1 MVNREK
7 MKITWKRI
15 ILLAL
20 CVLLVGGVYVGYHVR
35 RAWQLFSAEDQIA
48 HTFYPVVEAVYE
60 YAESRGKPPA
70 SLADLV
76 PETLAAIPKCPV
88 VDSVSY
94 HVRADKATWRLSLR
108 SSVCGLKRIY
118 CWQSDHQ
125 YTDEEERSILGRY
138 HGGWTVM
145 KDTG

>member
-1 MVNREK
+1 

-15 ILLAL
+15 LVLAL
-20 CVLLVGGVYVGYHVR
+20 CAVLLGGVYVGYYVH

-48 HTFYPVVEAVYE
+48 HTFYPVVQAVYQ
-60 YAESRGKPPA
+60 YAESHGKPPA
-70 SLADLV
+70 RLADLV
-76 PETLAAIPKCPV
+76 PETLSAIPNCPV

-94 HVRADKATWRLSLR
+94 QVCPDGATWRLSLR

-125 YTDEEERSILGRY
+125 YTEEEERRILGQY

-145 KDTG
+145 KDAG